1 MDDDYSGMYNS
12 GIYGG
17 DSGDI
22 DWGTQVNDL
31 YTGAPVDTSWINQP
45 YSEYQLNNPGYSS
58 IPSFNTG
65 FDPSDPAWSNTP
77 VNQQGG
83 FDGGMT
89 MAPQDWTSQLPPE
102 WLQQPQQMPQLQQG
116 TSGGGWG
123 DSLGS
128 VKDTLA
134 KLFQGN
140 NGKLIGSGIAAYLE
154 GRGNKQ
160 MAQQIPQVV
169 AQQQARQ
176 SPFDAAATA
185 IDPTSGRAQAME
197 AYKAA
202 LANPYGNKIVSD
214 QVEAL
219 SKAQAIKDAAAGR
232 RSNNATSSPA
242 LVAAQAQ
249 IAQKYLDSM
258 AQQAGAGI
266 NPNMGGL
273 SDLVSALKYGAN
285 GYTSPFASAAG
296 YSLGSNYT
304 QNNQQNII
312 DALSK
317 LMSK

>member
-1 MDDDYSGMYNS
+1 MDEDTFNFSDYNS
-12 GIYGG
+12 YGQSYAPG
-17 DSGDI
+17 SVMDSFGF
-22 DWGTQVNDL
+22 NDL
-31 YTGAPVDTSWINQP
+31 PQNNATPVDFDN
-45 YSEYQLNNPGYSS
+45 L
-58 IPSFNTG
+58 PSFDSFDNQTNWANQSMPDSSLWGMGNNYG
-65 FDPSDPAWSNTP
+65 FTPDPNLPT
-77 VNQQGG
+77 NQ
-83 FDGGMT
+83 F
-89 MAPQDWTSQLPPE
+89 
-102 WLQQPQQMPQLQQG
+102 MPQSYGQ
-116 TSGGGWG
+116 
-123 DSLGS
+123 SLGQS
-128 VKDTLA
+128 IAPESFMGNVQENSLSNGWNLGGIGNTLA
-134 KLFQGN
+134 QLFQGN
-140 NGKLIGSGIAAYLE
+140 SGKLIGSGIAAYLE